1 MESTDTKIVLLVKYG
16 EISLRKGNRTFYE
29 HQVMNTI
36 RHNIKDLNTN
46 SNLRVLREQG
56 RFLIE
61 DINGDLDTSAI
72 LARVKHILGITGFA
86 VCVKTSLRQI
96 EDLKKIAYDFFSS
109 TVPTAKS
116 FKVNTKRSD
125 KRFPIISQDVS
136 AQIGEYI
143 LNGAPG
149 LSVDVRNPEVML
161 NVEIRNNVYFYV
173 NSLPGVGGLPYG
185 SSGKGVLLLSGGL
198 DSPIA
203 GYLTA
208 RRGVEIFPIYFH
220 SPPFVSERA
229 ADKVRDLAHVLAR
242 YGGKI
247 SLNIIPFT
255 DVQLFLRDN
264 VQEEKLTILLKR
276 AMLRIAS
283 DYAKNLGAQCLITGD
298 SIGQVASQTIQSLA
312 AVHTAASLTVLR
324 PLAAMDKQEII
335 DISRELGTFD
345 ISTRPY
351 DDCCTLFVAKHP
363 ENKPNTNVIERIE
376 AKLEPELAPLLAA
389 ALENADIQH
398 LS

>member
-1 MESTDTKIVLLVKYG
+1 MENSTKIVLLVKYG

-29 HQVMNTI
+29 HQIMNTI
-36 RHNIKDLNTN
+36 RNNLRGLEG
-46 SNLRVLREQG
+46 NLRVLREQG

-61 DINGDLDTSAI
+61 NYDGDINAAAVLE
-72 LARVKHILGITGFA
+72 RVKHIPGITGFA
-86 VCVKTSLRQI
+86 VCVKTSQRNM
-96 EDLKKIAYDFFSS
+96 DDMCKIALEFFSDS
-109 TVPTAKS
+109 AAGAQS

-125 KRFPIISQDVS
+125 KRFPINSRDIS

-143 LNGAPG
+143 LTNTPG
-149 LSVDVRNPEVML
+149 IRVDLHNPEAVL
-161 NVEIRNNVYFYV
+161 WIEIRNYVYFYV

-203 GYLTA
+203 GYLSA

-229 ADKVRDLAHVLAR
+229 ADKVRDLAQVLAR
-242 YGGKI
+242 YGGNI
-247 SLNIIPFT
+247 ALNVIPFT
-255 DVQLFLRDN
+255 DVQLFLKDN
-264 VQEEKLTILLKR
+264 VQEEKLTIMLKR

-283 DYAKNLGAQCLITGD
+283 AYAKNIGAQCLITGD

-312 AVHTAASLTVLR
+312 AVHSAAELTVLR
-324 PLAAMDKQEII
+324 PLAAMDKQ
-335 DISRELGTFD
+335 DIVDIARKLGTFE
-345 ISTRPY
+345 ISIRPY

-363 ENKPNTNVIERIE
+363 ENKPNTRIIERIE
-376 AKLEPELAPLLAA
+376 AKLEAELAPLLEK
-389 ALENADIQH
+389 ALENAVIST
-398 LS
+398 L

>member
-125 KRFPIISQDVS
+125 KRFPITSQDVS

-143 LNGAPG
+143 LNGTPG
-149 LSVDVRNPEVML
+149 LSVDVHNPETIL

>member
-1 MESTDTKIVLLVKYG
+1 MQTDTKIVLLVKYG

-29 HQVMNTI
+29 HKVMDTI
-36 RHNIKDLNTN
+36 RHNLKGLGG
-46 SNLRVLREQG
+46 NLRVLREQG

-61 DINGDLDTSAI
+61 DYDGDLDTSAV

-86 VCVKTSLRQI
+86 ICVKTNHREI
-96 EDLKKIAYDFFSS
+96 DMMCKIALDFFANTAAS
-109 TVPTAKS
+109 AKS

-125 KRFPIISQDVS
+125 KRFPINSREIS
-136 AQIGEYI
+136 AQIGEHI
-143 LNGAPG
+143 LTNTPNIR
-149 LSVDVRNPEVML
+149 VDLHNPEIVL
-161 NVEIRNNVYFYV
+161 NIEIRNYVYFYV
-173 NSLPGVGGLPYG
+173 NSITGVGGLPYG

-229 ADKVRDLAHVLAR
+229 ADKVRDLANVLAR
-242 YGGKI
+242 YGGNMAV
-247 SLNIIPFT
+247 NIIPFT

-264 VQEEKLTILLKR
+264 VHEEKLTIMLKR

-283 DYAKNLGAQCLITGD
+283 AYAKKIGAQCLITGD
-298 SIGQVASQTIQSLA
+298 SVGQVASQTIQSLA
-312 AVHTAASLTVLR
+312 AVHSAAGYTILR
-324 PLAAMDKQEII
+324 PLAAMDKQDIVDLAREI
-335 DISRELGTFD
+335 GTFD

-351 DDCCTLFVAKHP
+351 EDCCTLFVAKHP
-363 ENKPNTNVIERIE
+363 ENKPNTNVIERLE
-376 AKLEPELAPLLAA
+376 NKLENELAPLLAT
-389 ALENADIQH
+389 ALEGAEI
-398 LS
+398 SYI